1 METPTSP
8 ISRARASA
16 TWKVKSGFYRLS
28 DLISQTTTQL
38 LDELESGRWEAEE
51 EAEGE
56 ENGGPPPTEQ
66 ELDRL
71 ARQIVI
77 PLWKQQLEIQQAW
90 PGPDQ
95 ERTVAEKLASGF
107 EVLERRWKILAR
119 MNVGCCRTCG
129 IAEVGEDRED
139 DDDYDGGEE
148 ARTVGYVFFHEQVTM
163 GLGGGEGEGEGL
175 MLYYGSFTKS
185 EKKNEAVARRVV
197 QVLRRAG
204 LRVEWEGDVGR
215 GIEVLFDEWRNRLP
229 VEEGDEDEEDE
240 DYFDGEGGEGGGGSG
255 SDLEGEDEDED
266 EDEDGMDMDMDYIS
280 DTEITELLQ
289 EADEPW

>member
-28 DLISQTTTQL
+28 GLISQTTRQL
-38 LDELESGRWEAEE
+38 LDELESGRW

-77 PLWKQQLEIQQAW
+77 PVWKQQLEIQQAW
-90 PGPDQ
+90 PAPDQ
-95 ERTVAEKLASGF
+95 ERTVAEKLALGF

-163 GLGGGEGEGEGL
+163 RLGGGEGL
-175 MLYYGSFTKS
+175 MLYHGSFTKS

-204 LRVEWEGDVGR
+204 LRVEWEGDVRR
-215 GIEVLFDEWRNRLP
+215 GIKVLFDEWRNRLP
-229 VEEGDEDEEDE
+229 VEERDEDEEDE
-240 DYFDGEGGEGGGGSG
+240 D
-255 SDLEGEDEDED
+255 
-266 EDEDGMDMDMDYIS
+266 
-280 DTEITELLQ
+280 
-289 EADEPW
+289 